1 MPCAARKGDEGG
13 IAARRRRLRRRRRPP
28 PLDRRGLCAPRSPSR
43 PLLSIA
49 LLSAA
54 ATRIEAALRAVVHD
68 SIKVGACAAP
78 GLGASIVVDE
88 KEELG
93 RRSKS
98 RATGDAPSSS
108 RRPLSLSRAAFS
120 PLAVFPG
127 EGRLVIHCPR
137 GRKREPARE
146 QLVARAESAS
156 SIKARDSSAFEIALL
171 RAALSRSGP
180 VSPRLRLQQCLA
192 VLSSARDH
200 LRHLDALAL

>member
-13 IAARRRRLRRRRRPP
+13 ITARRRRLRRRRRPP

-68 SIKVGACAAP
+68 STKVGACAAP

-88 KEELG
+88 TEELG
-93 RRSKS
+93 RRSRS
-98 RATGDAPSSS
+98 RAIGDASSSS
-108 RRPLSLSRAAFS
+108 RRPLSLSGCFLASRCVSWREMTRKTLPTRVETRTSARAARRTS
-120 PLAVFPG
+120 
-127 EGRLVIHCPR
+127 
-137 GRKREPARE
+137 RE
-146 QLVARAESAS
+146 LAS
-156 SIKARDSSAFEIALL
+156 SIKARDSFAFEIALL

-200 LRHLDALAL
+200 LRNLDARAP